1 MKTGR
6 DSDKGEKMNYFASCI
21 YGDYEKYKQIVDDL
35 CLEQNDVLWLLGDII
50 GGGAI
55 DPEDNFRILD
65 DIMSNSHVK
74 VVLGDHEFAQNMR
87 FLSMASSA
95 DVYENWVSFSNEL
108 EVSDKALNE
117 YIENNMSQEDQSPYF
132 GVGGLLL
139 SAELSEVVQIGDRYF
154 YLVHGTPSFY
164 REDLLSNWQLQVCTA
179 DPNLNV
185 NQWDI
190 IRTDPVIRTIKSSK
204 IPISEKN
211 TITISGQFPPN
222 EAAESI
228 GKKEQNSVIFYSNK
242 VLCIG
247 RRSVDD
253 PLPVVGID
261 AAGFFVKN
269 VY

>member
-1 MKTGR
+1 M
-6 DSDKGEKMNYFASCI
+6 
-21 YGDYEKYKQIVDDL
+21 
-35 CLEQNDVLWLLGDII
+35 
-50 GGGAI
+50 
-55 DPEDNFRILD
+55 
-65 DIMSNSHVK
+65 
-74 VVLGDHEFAQNMR
+74 
-87 FLSMASSA
+87 
-95 DVYENWVSFSNEL
+95 
-108 EVSDKALNE
+108 
-117 YIENNMSQEDQSPYF
+117 
-132 GVGGLLL
+132 
-139 SAELSEVVQIGDRYF
+139 
-154 YLVHGTPSFY
+154 
-164 REDLLSNWQLQVCTA
+164 CTA
-179 DPNLNV
+179 NPNLNV

-211 TITISGQFPPN
+211 TITISGQFPSN
-222 EAAESI
+222 EAAETI